1 MRFYLLDWS
10 YCIPPERSR
19 VILFGTGNMVKNKED
34 GEEILWYLD
43 SPPFEVIKRLRIK
56 HEI

>member
-10 YCIPPERSR
+10 YCTPLENSR
-19 VILFGTGNMVKNKED
+19 VILFGPGSIVKNNKD

-56 HEI
+56 REI